1 MTASGTAQM
10 NVLLDL
16 DGTLTDPREG
26 ILNCIRHAL
35 NRLNE
40 PCPTDGELER
50 YIGPPLQTSFEVLFG
65 VASPKVTKAIE
76 LYRERFSSIGI
87 FENKVYPDI
96 PVALRGLKELG
107 ATLFVATSKPT
118 IFAER
123 IIDHFGLAGDIRA
136 VFGSE
141 LDGTRSDKTELI
153 NYVPARQSLTRDTT
167 DAVGDREHDIRGAKA
182 NGVAA
187 IGALW
192 GYGSRK
198 ELVDADATVVCE
210 RPDQLC
216 DILSSNST
224 LLTDADRSP
233 PSALAGAAKRES

>member
-1 MTASGTAQM
+1 M

-35 NRLNE
+35 SRLDE
-40 PCPTDGELER
+40 PCPADGELER
-50 YIGPPLQTSFEVLFG
+50 YIGPPLQTSF
-65 VASPKVTKAIE
+65 
-76 LYRERFSSIGI
+76 
-87 FENKVYPDI
+87 
-96 PVALRGLKELG
+96 KELG

-153 NYVPARQSLTRDTT
+153 AHVVAAQSLARETT
-167 DAVGDREHDIRGAKA
+167 YVVGDREHDIKGAKA

-198 ELVDADATVVCE
+198 ELLDAGATIICE
-210 RPDQLC
+210 KPDQLC
-216 DILSSNST
+216 DIL
-224 LLTDADRSP
+224 LTCP
-233 PSALAGAAKRES
+233 L

>member
-87 FENKVYPDI
+87 FENKVYPGI

-141 LDGTRSDKTELI
+141 LDGTRSDKTEQI
-153 NYVPARQSLTRDTT
+153 NYVPA
-167 DAVGDREHDIRGAKA
+167 
-182 NGVAA
+182 
-187 IGALW
+187 
-192 GYGSRK
+192 
-198 ELVDADATVVCE
+198 
-210 RPDQLC
+210 
-216 DILSSNST
+216 SS
-224 LLTDADRSP
+224 P
-233 PSALAGAAKRES
+233 